1 MESYTRN
8 RARILCK
15 IGIVCSS
22 LLLLLSAAVSCTTN
36 GRTPVGTVHSLPT
49 EAGRYEHRIQP
60 GDFIDISLWEEGEF
74 KEYSVQVSKGGT
86 INLLFIE
93 DISVLGLTSKEL
105 DKHLSQVLS
114 EYYVSPMLTVKI
126 KEVVY
131 VLGEAKN
138 PGAYT
143 FEDGLTLAAIIAS
156 AGGVTEDAKL
166 KNVLVIRGYNK
177 NPEVL
182 VANFRRMMKK
192 GDLTQNI
199 YLKGGD
205 IVFLPSTTISN
216 VNYYIAQIMPI
227 LELLMFPTTFVFP

>member
-1 MESYTRN
+1 MKSYIKRFK
-8 RARILCK
+8 K
-15 IGIVCSS
+15 IFYKSGIVFSS
-22 LLLLLSAAVSCTTN
+22 VLLLFSAAVSCTTT
-36 GRTPVGTVHSLPT
+36 GGTPAGAAHSLPT
-49 EAGRYEHRIQP
+49 EAGRYEHRAQP
-60 GDFIDISLWEEGEF
+60 GDFINITIWEEGEL
-74 KEYSVQVSKGGT
+74 KEYEVQVSKAGT
-86 INLLFIE
+86 ISFLFFE
-93 DISVLGLTSKEL
+93 DVNVLGMTNKEL

-143 FEDGLTLAAIIAS
+143 FENGLTLAAILAS
-156 AGGVTEDAKL
+156 ASGPTKDAKL

-177 NPEVL
+177 KPEVV
-182 VANFRRMMKK
+182 VANFKRMMKK

-205 IVFLPSTTISN
+205 IIFLPSTTISN
-216 VNYYIAQIMPI
+216 VNYFVTQLMPI
-227 LELLMFPTTFVFP
+227 LELLMFPTRVVFP